1 MTKRLHKRVAIAH
14 SGVYTYMKDELPSL
28 NLSIDSI
35 PDMFKDETHFNVYRP
50 AALLAKAAPLFARQP
65 VVVEHPDRLIEPHN
79 AQGQTSGFTG
89 DTVRV
94 SYRNGEAYLDS
105 TLTLIAEDAIRYY
118 DQGYKEVSPGYISHC
133 RWVSEPTTYKGMPV
147 HIIVTDISEVNHLA
161 LTVAG
166 RGGPT
171 ACVLDSKGGSMF
183 LTDLFK
189 AAKNLFTKDSLETAH
204 SLLTGLYAEDITA
217 EKAGEIVDKV
227 VTLATVFIESEEK
240 MELLRYLEDL
250 RFSAELNKEEVQVAV
265 NTVLSLYDKLD
276 AAAKA
281 EINTEKEKSML
292 DSVKNEPVAEPTKDA
307 AAEPVAEPTKDT
319 ATDFVPTEPIA
330 EPTKDTATETE
341 PTTDYAPGATGI
353 AGAGSQKMVEDGGF
367 IQELKALIA
376 KYEGTTDAEPEK
388 KEEPVKDAEPE
399 KKEEPAKKDAEP
411 TKDSRPVEPVTATI
425 DSAGSNAK
433 GIDSFMNDFLG
444 KE

>member
-1 MTKRLHKRVAIAH
+1 MR
-14 SGVYTYMKDELPSL
+14 DELPTL

-35 PDMFKDETHFNVYRP
+35 PEMFKDETHFNVYRP
-50 AALLAKAAPLFARQP
+50 ATVIAKAAHLFARQP

-118 DQGYKEVSPGYISHC
+118 EQGYKEVSPGYISHC
-133 RWVSEPTTYKGMPV
+133 RWVSEPTSYKGMPV
-147 HIIVTDISEVNHLA
+147 HIVVTDISEVNHLA

-204 SLLTGLYAEDITA
+204 TLLNTLYATDVDA
-217 EKAGEIVDKV
+217 EKAGAVVDKV
-227 VTLATVFIESEEK
+227 VTLATIFKESEDK
-240 MELLRYLEDL
+240 TELLRYLEDL
-250 RFSAELNKEEVQVAV
+250 RFSAELNKEEVKAAV

-276 AAAKA
+276 TAAKA
-281 EINTEKEKSML
+281 EINTEKENSMT
-292 DSVKNEPVAEPTKDA
+292 DSDKIVPVAEPTKDAVTEPVAEPTKDA
-307 AAEPVAEPTKDT
+307 ATEPVAEPTKD
-319 ATDFVPTEPIA
+319 AATEP
-330 EPTKDTATETE
+330 E

-376 KYEGTTDAEPEK
+376 KYEGTSDAEPK
-388 KEEPVKDAEPE
+388 KD
-399 KKEEPAKKDAEP
+399 EPAKDEPVKDAEP

-425 DSAGSNAK
+425 DSAGSSAK
-433 GIDSFMNDFLG
+433 GIDSFMNEFLG